1 MIRRL
6 VLILV
11 LLAIWLAV
19 FGWTANLPWNAPLT
33 PRLRIALPAA
43 NFQVQFGKGA
53 HEAAGLAVSALA
65 EDGTALQTVTLKRF
79 HARDYPV
86 FNYRITEFPDTL
98 ELALVFRRSDAPDD
112 VQTISIGAPGR
123 GVTSIDLS
131 LLPDWQGDITEV
143 GFAEYAAGQL
153 VPPSLATRFKP
164 FHLIEA
170 SLQSH
175 SWSEVLPRL
184 RSDWFGYRPWA
195 LYSISALGPQ
205 IASLQTSWMQLT
217 VAIGCVL
224 SLLAAWLILGWS
236 RRRVVQ
242 ISLIAVLALWLL
254 LDLRWLDDL
263 GAKHRVIE
271 QMFAGKSWNERVALQ
286 PDEDAFAAAQDV
298 VRIANQE
305 GIQRV
310 LVAADSTYTL
320 LRFIYFLLPL
330 NAAPL
335 DSVLASAPGTTPQG
349 DVLIAAFISAA
360 NYDEGTQ
367 TLSVGASAIRAE
379 PVYAKGDLRVFR
391 SSGGKR

>member
-6 VLILV
+6 SLTLV

-19 FGWTANLPWNAPLT
+19 LGWTANLPWNAPLT
-33 PRLRIALPAA
+33 PRLRIAMPAA

-53 HEAAGLAVSALA
+53 IGSAGLTVTGLA
-65 EDGTALQTVTLKRF
+65 DDGTALQTVTLQRF
-79 HARDYPV
+79 PARDYPV
-86 FNYRITEFPDTL
+86 LNYRITDFPDTL

-123 GVTSIDLS
+123 GETSIDLS
-131 LLPDWQGDITEV
+131 SLPEWQGEITEV
-143 GFAEYAAGQL
+143 GFAEYATGQL
-153 VPPSLATRFKP
+153 VPPSLATHFKP
-164 FHLIEA
+164 FHLVEA
-170 SLQSH
+170 SLQSPA
-175 SWSEVLPRL
+175 WSEVLRRL

-205 IASLQTSWMQLT
+205 ILSLQTSWMQPAMIT
-217 VAIGCVL
+217 GGVL

-236 RRRVVQ
+236 RRRIAQ
-242 ISLIAVLALWLL
+242 ASLIAALAVWVL

-271 QMFAGKSWNERVALQ
+271 QMFAGKSWSERVPLQ
-286 PDEDAFAAAQDV
+286 PDEDAYAAAQDV

-305 GIQRV
+305 RIQRV
-310 LVAADSTYTL
+310 LVVADTGYTL

-335 DSVLASAPGTTPQG
+335 DSVLASVPGTVPQG

-360 NYDEGTQ
+360 NYDETTQ
-367 TLSVGASAIRAE
+367 ILSAGASTIHAE
-379 PVYAKGDLRVFR
+379 PIYTKGDLRVFR
-391 SSGGKR
+391 SRGGMR